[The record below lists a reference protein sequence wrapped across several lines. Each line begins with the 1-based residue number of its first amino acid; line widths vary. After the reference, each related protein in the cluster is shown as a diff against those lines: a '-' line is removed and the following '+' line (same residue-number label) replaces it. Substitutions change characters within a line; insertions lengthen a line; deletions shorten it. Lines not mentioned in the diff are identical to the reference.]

1 VDVFDRAQENDQLFR
16 ELALREHFAG
26 RSKGQEERVMDCID
40 CGDEIAPARLKALPN
55 AVRCL
60 DCQEI
65 KERKERHGE

>member
-26 RSKGQEERVMDCID
+26 RVKDQEERVMDCID